1 MNRSASRPAA
11 PAASDPTCAA
21 LRSLTIQAD
30 ALALIYIAI
39 IAAIASATGAYY
51 IMFPE
56 LGALSYD
63 VLRRPSGR
71 WASAPVMLAI
81 TPALTGLIGTAVT
94 RSMPYGLASV
104 LIAVIGAVAII
115 VALRSP
121 IAPAISAGLL
131 PLVLG
136 VKSWWY
142 PPGILFGS
150 VLLALI
156 SLVWKR
162 YATGLCALDAAD
174 AVAPAVHHRFMP
186 NYLWPLG
193 VLFLVIAAVG
203 CVELTGMRFILFPP
217 LVVITYEMFRHPATC
232 PWANRLLH
240 LPPACFMCAAGGF
253 FLHAAIPVAALAAA
267 ASMAW
272 GIGVLRLLRLHVP
285 PALAVALLPMVM
297 TRPTI
302 LYPVAVAIGTALAAA
317 WFALFM
323 LWSEGRSPEPA

>member
-136 VKSWWY
+136 VRSWWY
-142 PPGILFGS
+142 PPGILFGC
-150 VLLALI
+150 VLLAAI
-156 SLVWKR
+156 SIPWRR
-162 YATGLCALDAAD
+162 YSESHDPGGDEPAD
-174 AVAPAVHHRFMP
+174 SISAPAPEPPASSAWISRVLP
-186 NYLWPLG
+186 PVLWPLLAF
-193 VLFLVIAAVG
+193 VAFAVIMVK
-203 CVELTGMRFILFPP
+203 LTGMRFILFPP
-217 LVVITYEMFRHPATC
+217 LVVILYEMLSHRERC
-232 PWANRLLH
+232 PWVARPVG
-240 LPPACFMCAAGGF
+240 LPIACFLTAVGGYF
-253 FLHAAIPVAALAAA
+253 FRAHIALDPLAA
-267 ASMAW
+267 
-272 GIGVLRLLRLHVP
+272 
-285 PALAVALLPMVM
+285 
-297 TRPTI
+297 
-302 LYPVAVAIGTALAAA
+302 
-317 WFALFM
+317 
-323 LWSEGRSPEPA
+323 